1 MPHAARLPIY
11 PRANRRAA
19 LAITRERGFA
29 AVTARAIADTLHS
42 SSKVIFS
49 AFSGMD
55 DLLAATIDAADAQ
68 YRAYSADFVR
78 DSADPPYKAVGTA
91 YIRFARNEPNLFHL
105 LYMRDRRVLV
115 DFLMAKL
122 SLTREDATL
131 LHIEMWAYVH
141 GIAVLCA
148 SGQQNWDDALISRML
163 TDGFEG
169 IKSRFQKNEQ

>member
-1 MPHAARLPIY
+1 M
-11 PRANRRAA
+11 
-19 LAITRERGFA
+19 
-29 AVTARAIADTLHS
+29 
-42 SSKVIFS
+42 IFS

-105 LYMRDRRVLV
+105 LYMRDRRREDHSGDAENIAVLV

>member
-1 MPHAARLPIY
+1 
-11 PRANRRAA
+11 
-19 LAITRERGFA
+19 
-29 AVTARAIADTLHS
+29 
-42 SSKVIFS
+42 
-49 AFSGMD
+49 
-55 DLLAATIDAADAQ
+55 
-68 YRAYSADFVR
+68 
-78 DSADPPYKAVGTA
+78 
-91 YIRFARNEPNLFHL
+91 
-105 LYMRDRRVLV
+105 MRDRRREDHSGDAENIGVLV